1 MTEAVFVHVSREN
14 GELSFSLPALGY
26 CESVNID
33 VAEWDK
39 FKDVNGELP
48 HAQNSYPKSAPSSQ
62 YVFLN
67 KAIYKKKKA

>member
-1 MTEAVFVHVSREN
+1 MTEAVFVHVTQEN

-26 CESVNID
+26 GESVNID

-48 HAQNSYPKSAPSSQ
+48 NAKNSYPKSAPSRE

-67 KAIYKKKKA
+67 NAIYKKKQA